1 MEMSRLKA
9 NAPYMGMAVVQLA
22 YAGSNILC
30 KLALDQGLRFLVLA
44 VYRHLIALAVLG
56 PLALVLERFIN
67 QPPLGCGWSLWIF
80 LLFFFFDSLHL
91 FGAGTR
97 GPPCHFMFW

>member
-9 NAPYMGMAVVQLA
+9 SAPYMGMVVVQLA
-22 YAGSNILC
+22 YAGSNILG
-30 KLALDQGLRFLVLA
+30 KLALDQGLRFLVLV
-44 VYRHLIALAVLG
+44 VYRHLIALAVFG
-56 PLALVLERFIN
+56 PLAFVLERFIN
-67 QPPLGCGWSLWIF
+67 QPALDCGWSLWILF
-80 LLFFFFDSLHL
+80 VFFFIRL